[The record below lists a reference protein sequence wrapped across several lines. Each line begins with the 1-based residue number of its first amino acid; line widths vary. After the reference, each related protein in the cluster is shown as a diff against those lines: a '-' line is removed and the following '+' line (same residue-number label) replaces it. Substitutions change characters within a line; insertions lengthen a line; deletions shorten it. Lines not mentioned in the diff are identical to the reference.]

1 MNYNSID
8 KNTIFEAIE
17 DFVLHIVSWLLCI
30 NVDIFKNNSE
40 KKYSI
45 ALFDKKLVKLSRTGT
60 VYITGTIY
68 ITGTEKSCTQREIYY
83 RLYNLFNEQCQTN
96 RHIKDVC
103 HILGFPRSSLN
114 IYASEKGCIA
124 GLLVLR
130 KNNESLILCHMEY
143 GLMINEYLLNVDHVE
158 SLAHYILVVEK
169 YSLYQKLC
177 ENKIWN
183 ILPCILITG
192 KGFPDYSTRKI
203 LRELLDL
210 FHLECVYV
218 GDYDPYGIRIFLSY
232 KEGCKTNEEGV
243 YSCKNIK
250 WVGMCSEDMT
260 LFPKESLLALTKKEK
275 NVIRNLLKDNNLKN
289 SSTIINQVHEMN
301 KTNCKFEMEAV
312 EYLGMDFFIRKYLIR
327 KILRKEWLM

>member
-1 MNYNSID
+1 MTTDNKVDNIVYD
-8 KNTIFEAIE
+8 K
-17 DFVLHIVSWLLCI
+17 
-30 NVDIFKNNSE
+30 
-40 KKYSI
+40 
-45 ALFDKKLVKLSRTGT
+45 
-60 VYITGTIY
+60 
-68 ITGTEKSCTQREIYY
+68 
-83 RLYNLFNEQCQTN
+83 
-96 RHIKDVC
+96 
-103 HILGFPRSSLN
+103 
-114 IYASEKGCIA
+114 
-124 GLLVLR
+124 
-130 KNNESLILCHMEY
+130 
-143 GLMINEYLLNVDHVE
+143 
-158 SLAHYILVVEK
+158 
-169 YSLYQKLC
+169 
-177 ENKIWN
+177 

-210 FHLECVYV
+210 FHLEVIKYDLSLLPMLPYSCPYTNCVYV

>member
-1 MNYNSID
+1 MIVVSSNKIHLLNESF
-8 KNTIFEAIE
+8 KIF
-17 DFVLHIVSWLLCI
+17 
-30 NVDIFKNNSE
+30 
-40 KKYSI
+40 
-45 ALFDKKLVKLSRTGT
+45 
-60 VYITGTIY
+60 
-68 ITGTEKSCTQREIYY
+68 Q
-83 RLYNLFNEQCQTN
+83 
-96 RHIKDVC
+96 DVC

-114 IYASEKGCIA
+114 IYASEKGFPKNADNFYMLIIPPAHKLEIFFIDCTGCIA